1 MRKAVGCDI
10 KLYRGVS
17 SFIEALDRALNL
29 CKIFVK
35 ALDVCLGLYW
45 FCCRLEL
52 QGRSFGVG
60 LRFVPV

>member
-35 ALDVCLGLYW
+35 ALDVCLG
-45 FCCRLEL
+45 
-52 QGRSFGVG
+52 
-60 LRFVPV
+60 FVLVLLSS